1 MDSRHARMLQGLVRE
16 YIRVAEPVSSAYLK
30 KALEL
35 AVSSA
40 TVRAWLKDL
49 EAEGFIEQP
58 HTSAGRVPTDQGYRF
73 YVERLRLPHR
83 EQSNRIEEGPHAL
96 VRQLSHAAHALA
108 IAGLPSG
115 RVEQYG
121 LLELM
126 LQPEGESRYV
136 IQEISSILDHIHDYV
151 EEIAGDENSGRT
163 SVYIGTENP
172 FMFSVHT
179 SLLVR
184 TIQDRRGRQ
193 CVVMLLGPK
202 RMPYSRN
209 ISLLEQVSTIAD

>member
-1 MDSRHARMLQGLVRE
+1 MLHGLVRE
-16 YIRVAEPVSSAYLK
+16 YIRVAEPVSSEYLR

-35 AVSSA
+35 AVSAA
-40 TVRAWLKDL
+40 TVRTWLKDL
-49 EAEGFIEQP
+49 EDDGFVEQP
-58 HTSAGRVPTDQGYRF
+58 HTSAGRIPTDRGYRF

-83 EQSNRIEEGPHAL
+83 EQTDRIEEGPQAL
-96 VRQLSHAAHALA
+96 VRHLSQTAHAMA

-115 RVEQYG
+115 RIEQYG

-151 EEIAGDENSGRT
+151 EEIASSNNSVRT

-179 SLLVR
+179 SMLVR
-184 TIQDRRGRQ
+184 TVEDRRGRQ
-193 CVVMLLGPK
+193 CVVMLIGPK

-209 ISLLEQVSTIAD
+209 ISLLEQVNAIID